1 MRYSRKLFGS
11 MGQEPGMSSVHIEST
26 ALSEKARH
34 RAFLTVLIAFVLD
47 VMDSTIVTVAIP
59 AIQDDM
65 HLSSA
70 AIQWSVAGYF
80 LSFAVL
86 LVTGGR
92 LGDIHGHRRIFLI
105 GIACFT
111 ASSLVC
117 GLAADAGQLIAARI
131 LQGATAALMAPQ
143 VMAIVQIL
151 YSPTERIGRLAF
163 FGMLG
168 GLAAI
173 AGPIAGGML
182 IEADLFGLGWRMIF
196 LVNLPI
202 GVLGL
207 IAGWR
212 YLPRER
218 PAKGPRLDFAGI
230 VLLAAILVLVLI
242 PLIDGRERGWPW
254 WSFASM
260 ALALPVMALFAA
272 QQARRQQRSGD
283 ALMAPALFRNRG
295 YALGLLAALFFATAT
310 GGFFMPLMLTLQ
322 QGLGFSAFAAA
333 LLHIPFAGGVMIG
346 IVALGRRFL
355 PRFGRY
361 VVIVGAGMMAAAVL
375 ALPLVLGTTPGAIAA
390 MLVCLLFA
398 GMGMGMVS
406 GPLAP
411 LALARVERAHAGM
424 ASGAFKSTQQIGGA
438 VGAAL
443 IGTLFFMRQEATAS
457 TALALARAGQGVAFN
472 LACVAGL
479 ALIMPRNPF
488 AGLDANQ
495 NGDK

>member
-1 MRYSRKLFGS
+1 
-11 MGQEPGMSSVHIEST
+11 MSQAQTESGRM
-26 ALSEKARH
+26 SERARH
-34 RAFLTVLIAFVLD
+34 RAFLTVLVAFVLD
-47 VMDSTIVTVAIP
+47 VMDSTIVNVAIP
-59 AIQDDM
+59 AIQADM
-65 HLSSA
+65 HLSTA
-70 AIQWSVAGYF
+70 AMQWSVAGYF

-92 LGDIHGHRRIFLI
+92 LGDIYGHRRIFLI

-111 ASSLVC
+111 LSSLVC
-117 GLAADAGQLIAARI
+117 GFATDADQLVAARV

-182 IEADLFGLGWRMIF
+182 IKANLFDLGWRMIF
-196 LVNLPI
+196 LINLPI

-207 IAGWR
+207 IAGRR
-212 YLPRER
+212 YLPRAR
-218 PAKGPRLDFAGI
+218 PAAGPRLDLAGI
-230 VLLAAILVLVLI
+230 ALLAAILLLLLI
-242 PLIDGRERGWPW
+242 PLIDGRERGWPS
-254 WSFASM
+254 WSFALM
-260 ALALPVMALFAA
+260 ALSVPMGALFFV
-272 QQARRQQRSGD
+272 QQARRQRRSGD
-283 ALMAPALFRNRG
+283 ALMAPSLFRNRG
-295 YALGLLAALFFATAT
+295 YTLGLLAALFFATAT

-322 QGLGFSAFAAA
+322 QGLGFSAFDAA

-355 PRFGRY
+355 PRFGKY
-361 VVIVGAGMMAAAVL
+361 VVIVGAAIMAAAVL
-375 ALPLVLGTTPGAIAA
+375 CLPAVLGTSPAAIGA
-390 MLVCLLFA
+390 MLVCLAFA
-398 GMGMGMVS
+398 GVGMGMVS

-411 LALARVERAHAGM
+411 LALARVDTVHAGM

-443 IGTLFFMRQEATAS
+443 IGTLFFMRQEATGS
-457 TALALARAGQGVAFN
+457 
-472 LACVAGL
+472 AGL
-479 ALIMPRNPF
+479 AMERAAQGIIFNLVCVALFAAAMPRRPF
-488 AGLDANQ
+488 ESLDADQ
-495 NGDK
+495 IDDK

>member
-1 MRYSRKLFGS
+1 MGLACERGQRMNTGS
-11 MGQEPGMSSVHIEST
+11 TQ
-26 ALSEKARH
+26 LSEKARH
-34 RAFLTVLIAFVLD
+34 RAFLAVLIAFVLD

-59 AIQDDM
+59 AIRDDM

-70 AIQWSVAGYF
+70 AMQWSVAGYF

-92 LGDIHGHRRIFLI
+92 LGDIHGHRRMFLI

-111 ASSLVC
+111 LSSMLC
-117 GLAADAGQLIAARI
+117 GLAGNAAQLVLARV

-163 FGMLG
+163 FGLLG

-182 IEADLFGLGWRMIF
+182 IKADLFDLGWRMIF

-202 GVLGL
+202 GALGL
-207 IAGWR
+207 LAGWR

-218 PAKGPRLDFAGI
+218 PLVRQKLDLAGI
-230 VLLAAILVLVLI
+230 ALLAAILLMVLI
-242 PLIDGRERGWPW
+242 PLIDGRERGWPA
-254 WSFASM
+254 WSFAAM
-260 ALALPVMALFAA
+260 AMAIPVAALLCA
-272 QQARRQQRSGD
+272 QQARRQRRTGD
-283 ALMAPALFRNRG
+283 ALMAPSLLRNRG
-295 YALGLLAALFFATAT
+295 YTLALLAALCFAAAT

-322 QGLGFSAFAAA
+322 QGLGFSAFEAA

-346 IVALGRRFL
+346 IAALGRRFL
-355 PRFGRY
+355 PRFGKY
-361 VVIVGAGMMAAAVL
+361 VVIVGAAVMAAAVL
-375 ALPLVLGTTPGAIAA
+375 CLPAALGRSSGEVAA
-390 MLVCLLFA
+390 MLACLLFA
-398 GMGMGMVS
+398 GLGMGMVS

-411 LALARVERAHAGM
+411 LALARVDKAYAGM

-438 VGAAL
+438 LGAAL
-443 IGTLFFMRQEATAS
+443 IGALFFMGEEAGGSALAGMTGAARGVGFS
-457 TALALARAGQGVAFN
+457 LAWVALFALALPAR
-472 LACVAGL
+472 
-479 ALIMPRNPF
+479 PF
-488 AGLDANQ
+488 EGLDGARI
-495 NGDK
+495 GDK